1 MTTEFKNLTNLD
13 LLKIYN
19 ELLIEIKP
27 IPFKLIQEI
36 NKRKL
41 IKTYKGTFTS

>member
-1 MTTEFKNLTNLD
+1 MTNFKELNNKEILSLYNQ
-13 LLKIYN
+13 LLK
-19 ELLIEIKP
+19 EVKP
-27 IPFKLIQEI
+27 IPFLLVQEI